1 MNARSRNLF
10 LIITAAVGMVALW
23 AVGVLAATS
32 LASLVGTSSTMVTGL
47 TAHRPSVAASAP
59 SRPEPTAS
67 PRARAAVAGL
77 TDAPTLVTTTPVTTT
92 TAAAPPPPKS
102 EWAVAMPVPR
112 CPGELRLVAS
122 LVDVGHPERSL
133 AAVRMSGGT
142 RLLRASE
149 TLASLRLTSI
159 DSSHAYFQ
167 QADGSRC
174 GLPVFLPGG
183 ERTPSSAAPRA
194 APPPVAAK
202 APAALDL
209 TQLRAGIRKTGPNS
223 YTVSH
228 EALSKALGNL
238 MALRR
243 GGRFKLRSENGR
255 VSGLELVRVK
265 DNSPLTWLGMQRGD
279 VVRNLNGHDLAAPD
293 GALQALQTL
302 RTQQRFS
309 LSLVRNGAP
318 QSIAFSVE

>member
-1 MNARSRNLF
+1 MNARSRNL
-10 LIITAAVGMVALW
+10 LLVMAAVGMVALW
-23 AVGVLAATS
+23 AVSVLVATS
-32 LASLVGTSSTMVTGL
+32 LVSLIGTSSTMLTGL
-47 TAHRPSVAASAP
+47 TAQRPTVAPPAP
-59 SRPEPTAS
+59 TRPEPAAL
-67 PRARAAVAGL
+67 PRAQAVVARL
-77 TDAPTLVTTTPVTTT
+77 SDTPALVSTTPVAT
-92 TAAAPPPPKS
+92 PPPKS

-112 CPGELRLVAS
+112 CPGELRLVGS
-122 LVDVGHPERSL
+122 LVNVGHPERSL

-149 TLASLRLTSI
+149 ALASLRLMSI
-159 DSSHAYFQ
+159 DSSHAYFL
-167 QADGSRC
+167 QADGSKC

-183 ERTPSSAAPRA
+183 ERTVSAVPRA
-194 APPPVAAK
+194 APPAVAAK

-209 TQLRAGIRKTGPNS
+209 AQLRAGIRQTGPNT

-243 GGRFKLRSENGR
+243 GGRFKLRSEGGR

-318 QSIAFSVE
+318 QSIAFNVE